1 MVRFETVAG
10 RLPVRDAFASS
21 SRVKHC
27 PDEVDNIPTMRSA
40 ESTKKLLDS
49 TNSLGERCND
59 TRSRARTIGMEDHCS
74 TVASTINTLILHRNV
89 VHETGCGEAIWQ
101 CADQSIVVQVQISV
115 VNQPNTKPSAR
126 SLDTL
131 NRHARTVHSNGKT
144 TDRTAPSVLAFPKP
158 ENELNDKST

>member
-74 TVASTINTLILHRNV
+74 TVALTINKLTLHQQRRTRNRV
-89 VHETGCGEAIWQ
+89 WRSYLAVRRPEHCCSSTDICSEPTKHET
-101 CADQSIVVQVQISV
+101 V
-115 VNQPNTKPSAR
+115 SAFI
-126 SLDTL
+126 
-131 NRHARTVHSNGKT
+131 RHTEQACSYGALERQDN
-144 TDRTAPSVLAFPKP
+144 
-158 ENELNDKST
+158 